1 MFPRNNSIGTQ
12 QAQVPLDDKIEPVS
26 LVNIIVERFRQS
38 IANGAFKPG
47 EHVNELQLAEKMGVS
62 RGTLREAIRILIG
75 EGLLEKLPNYSSRVR
90 ILSLE
95 KAGEIVTL
103 RAELEGFAARLLSQK
118 LTPEKIDRLQRICE
132 NLIEA
137 AQANNKPSFSHWD
150 YLLHQTIVEMS
161 EHELLFEA
169 WLKIGAWIQLMFNSE
184 IHTEQELITNAVNHK
199 NIIDSI
205 LSGDE
210 HKAEEIIK
218 KDLLEQPELLRSLT
232 LTGEAGSDK
241 PE

>member
-1 MFPRNNSIGTQ
+1 MLTRKDTTAVHPL
-12 QAQVPLDDKIEPVS
+12 QVPLDEKIEPVS
-26 LVNIIVERFRQS
+26 LVNIIVNRFRQS

-90 ILSLE
+90 ILSPG

-118 LTPEKIDRLQRICE
+118 LTPEKTDRLNQICN

-137 AQANNKPSFSHWD
+137 AQANDKPSFSHWD

-161 EHELLFEA
+161 EHELLLEA
-169 WLKIGAWIQLMFNSE
+169 WKKIGAWIQLMFNSE
-184 IHTEQELITNAVNHK
+184 VHTEQELITNAVNHQ
-199 NIIDSI
+199 NIIDAI

-210 HKAEEIIK
+210 HQAEEVIK
-218 KDLLEQPELLRSLT
+218 KDLLEQPELLRT
-232 LTGEAGSDK
+232 LTNAEEASSGK
-241 PE
+241 MA